1 MAMAE
6 NEANQNFETILT
18 RGKVTAAYFS
28 SSGYVENKDWY
39 PVEPQ
44 DMTENQIKPIKKED
58 YGEYKPIND
67 EEFGEYKPIND
78 EEFGEYKPIN
88 KEDSGVFMESSDEEL
103 EKEEKS
109 MPLFT
114 EADQNQC
121 TIISAT
127 DQNQSTITSTT
138 NQQLTEFTLLQSQIK
153 FGQGVV
159 IHKSDEKLSVISEK
173 SCETDS
179 YRAITSIQSSTRTV
193 FITKLVKEPSVHNK
207 PKTYPHQQ
215 TTKSKWSP
223 EQNKIVSRKPTD
235 KERPKKRLRRPP
247 SPRKNINVDIPQV
260 YQRQN
265 TADLLHGKDEQIPV
279 ARATVN
285 RK

>member
-6 NEANQNFETILT
+6 NEAKQNIEKILT
-18 RGKVTAAYFS
+18 RGRVTAAYFS

-44 DMTENQIKPIKKED
+44 DMTENKSRPISKED
-58 YGEYKPIND
+58 YGE
-67 EEFGEYKPIND
+67 F
-78 EEFGEYKPIN
+78 KPIN

-103 EKEEKS
+103 EKEEKPTQLS
-109 MPLFT
+109 T

-121 TIISAT
+121 TITSEI
-127 DQNQSTITSTT
+127 DQNQSTVTTT

-159 IHKSDEKLSVISEK
+159 IQKSDEKLSVISEK

-179 YRAITSIQSSTRTV
+179 YRTITSIQSSRTV
-193 FITKLVKEPSVHNK
+193 FITKLVKDPSVPNK
-207 PKTYPHQQ
+207 PKIYPQQQ

-235 KERPKKRLRRPP
+235 KKKPKKRLRRPP

>member
-58 YGEYKPIND
+58 Y
-67 EEFGEYKPIND
+67 GEYKPIND

-179 YRAITSIQSSTRTV
+179 YRTITSIQSSTRTV
-193 FITKLVKEPSVHNK
+193 FITKLVKEPAVHNK

-235 KERPKKRLRRPP
+235 ILYFV
-247 SPRKNINVDIPQV
+247 KNRICGLMVSVLASSAVD
-260 YQRQN
+260 R
-265 TADLLHGKDEQIPV
+265 GFES
-279 ARATVN
+279 
-285 RK
+285 